1 MLLLALLC
9 SCGGLNQIRVEE
21 VRNVQMKT
29 LSGGTFE
36 VGLEVKVHNPSC
48 RKVRLTKLE
57 LDVERGGSLLATV
70 SAKEKVSIPRRSDDF
85 QPLPLEIRLR
95 NLLAAVMAMQQK
107 SFSVDDLTLSGEI
120 CVSAFPLSKK
130 IKIKK
135 QTVREFTAQY
145 GDIITP
151 LLNIRSR

>member
-9 SCGGLNQIRVEE
+9 SCGSLNQIRVEE
-21 VRNVQMKT
+21 VRNVQMKPFSGST
-29 LSGGTFE
+29 LE
-36 VGLEVKVHNPSC
+36 VGLEVKVRNPSY
-48 RKVRLTKLE
+48 RKVHLTKLE
-57 LDVERGGSLLATV
+57 LNVERGGTSFATI

-85 QPLPLEIRLR
+85 QPVPLEVRLR

-107 SFSVDDLTLSGEI
+107 NFSVDDLTLSGEI
-120 CVSAFPLSKK
+120 RVKAFPLSKK
-130 IKIKK
+130 IKIEK
-135 QTVREFTAQY
+135 QTVREFSAQY